1 MSRGSEHKTM
11 SQKYARGWKLGFLQ
25 VHVDVF
31 YDARMW
37 GLESYFG
44 KTYMSLVL
52 SLGFVSLSIWI
63 DFP

>member
-1 MSRGSEHKTM
+1 M